1 MRVLL
6 LDDEP
11 SAAALCEALH
21 AHVADLR
28 RAPARV
34 RDPASLLDVEQPDV
48 IVLGPAGRGELARV
62 MAAVGGRTPPVPV
75 VVVGEHDR
83 AEAAIDDLKGG
94 ATDYVMPGAPGTA
107 ARVGAAAFAPEPPR
121 RVALPAPPHQ
131 ALARPR

>member
-11 SAAALCEALH
+11 SAAALYEALH

-48 IVLGPAGRGELARV
+48 IVLGPAGRAELARV

-83 AEAAIDDLKGG
+83 AEAAIDALKGG
-94 ATDYVMPGAPGTA
+94 ATDYVMLGAPGIA
-107 ARVGAAAFAPEPPR
+107 ARVGAAACSTTPSR
-121 RVALPAPPHQ
+121 RVAFPAPSDE
-131 ALARPR
+131 